1 MINVGAST
9 TARNVGVTTI
19 EQNVVVSTIA
29 LASIQQCST

>member
-9 TARNVGVTTI
+9 TARNVGGATI

>member
-9 TARNVGVTTI
+9 TARNVGVATI